1 MKTFWRIFEIIMLLF
16 LLFIF
21 IIATITGGS
30 FLIHILFN
38 IPYYIAFGIWLM
50 SLISFIPI
58 LLFLDSKNE
67 NFFEYND
74 ENYKHKSTD

>member
-1 MKTFWRIFEIIMLLF
+1 MKTFWRIFEIIVLLF
-16 LLFIF
+16 LLFLF
-21 IIATITGGS
+21 SIAAVAGGG
-30 FLIHILFN
+30 FLIHVIFN

-58 LLFLDSKNE
+58 LLFLDRKNE

-74 ENYKHKSTD
+74 